1 MTEPTNVPKAVSVQE
16 AQAVMEGEKRRRV
29 EVCAAAITAALE
41 ANGCALVPILEIR
54 GGTIVHRLSVES
66 L

>member
-1 MTEPTNVPKAVSVQE
+1 
-16 AQAVMEGEKRRRV
+16 MEGEKRRRV